1 LVSSFRRRYR
11 GFPRKVRIHP
21 SSVKPSSAIVN
32 APRVTQCVRV
42 NAGAAHDRADVV
54 IVGAGA
60 AGLQAARQL
69 VRGRLRVIVLEARP
83 RIGGRVD
90 TQRLSGW
97 PAPVE
102 AGAEFVHG
110 RPRNLV
116 RALAAAGAR
125 LGVHPG
131 RHERAR
137 RRGVS
142 GSEKLWM
149 QAQAVLDDLPDEDV
163 AVTDVLRRPEFA
175 RRLSPAA
182 RDMVIGFVEGFNA
195 SDATRVSARGLKQ
208 QAEATEAE
216 GGDALHRVLDGYDRL
231 LHHLAAPLARRPGA
245 LRLATVVREVRWRR
259 RGGVE
264 VIARGALGGVPSRVR
279 ARAVLITLPL
289 GVLQAARTAAGA
301 VRFVP
306 ALPRAKRSAIERLAM
321 GNVVKVV
328 LRLRGPVGTGALTA
342 LGRDMSFFHLGRAA
356 VPTWWVPRPFP
367 PTLLVGWVAGR
378 RADVFAARYRT
389 SEARLRAAL
398 RGLAGAVHSTA
409 RAVAAAVEDARVF
422 DWRADP
428 FARGAYSWIP
438 VGGLDA
444 PAALAAPVAG
454 RLFFA
459 GEATDMVGDPGTV
472 HGAMTSGTRA
482 AAEIIAALKR

>member
-1 LVSSFRRRYR
+1 MRAR
-11 GFPRKVRIHP
+11 
-21 SSVKPSSAIVN
+21 
-32 APRVTQCVRV
+32 
-42 NAGAAHDRADVV
+42 AAHTDDADVIV
-54 IVGAGA
+54 VGAGV
-60 AGLQAARQL
+60 AGLEAARRL
-69 VRGRLRVIVLEARP
+69 VRARLSVIVLEARP

-90 TQRLSGW
+90 TQRPAGW

-110 RPRNLV
+110 RPPNLI

-137 RRGVS
+137 RAGVGS
-142 GSEKLWM
+142 SEKVWRA
-149 QAQAVLDDLPDEDV
+149 AQAVLDELPREDV
-163 AVTDVLRRPEFA
+163 AVADVLRRPEFA

-195 SDATRVSARGLKQ
+195 SDVRRVSALGLKE
-208 QAEATEAE
+208 QADATEAE
-216 GGDALHRVLDGYDRL
+216 GGDALHRVRDGYDRL
-231 LHHLAAPLARRPGA
+231 VHHLAAPLVRREGA
-245 LRLATVVREVRWRR
+245 LRLATIVEAIHWGGG
-259 RGGVE
+259 RGVAA
-264 VIARGALGGVPSRVR
+264 VARGALGGPALRVR
-279 ARAVLITLPL
+279 ARAALITLPL
-289 GVLQAARTAAGA
+289 GVLQAPRSTPGA

-306 ALPRAKRSAIERLAM
+306 PLPRLKRSAIDRLAM

-328 LRLRGPVGTGALTA
+328 LRLRQPVGTGVLAP

-378 RADVFAARYRT
+378 RADEFTARHRT
-389 SEARLRAAL
+389 AGSRLRAAL
-398 RGLAGAVHSTA
+398 AGLAAGIKTNA
-409 RAVAAAVEDARVF
+409 RALTAAVEDARVF
-422 DWRADP
+422 DWAEDP

-438 VGGLDA
+438 VGGIDA
-444 PAALAAPVAG
+444 PAALAAPLDG

-459 GEATDMVGDPGTV
+459 GEATDTVGDPGTV
-472 HGAMTSGTRA
+472 HGAMTTGARA
-482 AAEIIAALKR
+482 ASEIIAALR